1 MENSNP
7 SSNEV
12 TKKDESLTPAELM
25 KKHMKDP
32 NHVVTEDELRKVK
45 VGGDAEDNKE
55 VAKEADAKKNELDH
69 LSHND
74 DLPNPFSILSS

>member
-1 MENSNP
+1 MEKSNP
-7 SSNEV
+7 SSDEE

-45 VGGDAEDNKE
+45 VGDDGEDVKQIEKE
-55 VAKEADAKKNELDH
+55 VDAKKDELDH
-69 LSHND
+69 LPHND
-74 DLPNPFSILSS
+74 DLPNPFSILGG